1 MRLKTKLA
9 NKIIFIVFF
18 YIVLLTS
25 CTLLVSTV
33 AYNRL
38 LPEDFKD
45 LQIELLKLLVILG
58 VVFLVGAVLV
68 IGLVIKQSVAPIEEV
83 VRVVEGISKGD
94 YTKRVGVK
102 SKELDELVVAV
113 NKVIDEMVGMK
124 QDFDEQIKR
133 VKELDKTKS
142 EFISIAAH
150 QLRTPLSAIKWTLK
164 MMMDGD
170 IGDITV
176 EQKEFL
182 RRGYITNE
190 RMISLVND
198 LLNVSRIEEGRF
210 GYEFKVTAIED
221 IIENLLKT
229 ASSLIQ
235 EKNINFSL
243 NKPSGNI
250 RKIKADFE
258 KLTLALENI
267 LNNAIKYT
275 PPHGKINMTVED
287 KDNELTIT
295 IIDTGVGVPKDQLA
309 KLFTKFF
316 RGSNVIRLQTDGSGL
331 GLFITKNVVEKHGGS
346 ILIQS
351 EESKGT
357 RVTIT
362 LPFLEPK
369 VISSEQK
376 FEEFI
381 KGF

>member
-58 VVFLVGAVLV
+58 VVFLVGAMLV